1 MPNCHENSFGRRSE
15 LAARAHSR
23 AKQAGGGNL
32 PAEDPGGCSDG
43 IRDGVK
49 YWEIIAVSLSKAGWS
64 WGCSQRLI
72 VKGE

>member
-1 MPNCHENSFGRRSE
+1 MKIRSDSRSE
-15 LAARAHSR
+15 LAARAHSQ

-49 YWEIIAVSLSKAGWS
+49 YWEIIADNLKLGLCLSD
-64 WGCSQRLI
+64 
-72 VKGE
+72 